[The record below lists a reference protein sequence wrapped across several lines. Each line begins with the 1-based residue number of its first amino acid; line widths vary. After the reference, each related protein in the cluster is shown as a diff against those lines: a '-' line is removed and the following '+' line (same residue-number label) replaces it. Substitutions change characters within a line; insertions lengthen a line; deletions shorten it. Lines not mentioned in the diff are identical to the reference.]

1 MHLCG
6 MAHMNF
12 SQRLMRFML
21 GIGIGTALAFFF
33 FQDRGCSKWLP
44 NAKVR
49 EFLAEPGIM
58 GDDRTRCLIRCGAF
72 NMSEIV
78 ELLDEGNINFSASD
92 VRLGEGVDTK
102 FYLIENSGLSAEFV
116 VTDSVT
122 TVRRVV
128 QKTLVQNPSGELP
141 EACDCN

>member
-1 MHLCG
+1 MSQ
-6 MAHMNF
+6 MNF

-44 NAKVR
+44 SAKVR
-49 EFLAEPGIM
+49 EFLAEPGLM
-58 GDDRTRCLIRCGAF
+58 GDDRTRCLIRCEALQ
-72 NMSEIV
+72 MSEIV
-78 ELLDEGNINFSASD
+78 ELLDEGNINFGASD

-102 FYLIENSGLSAEFV
+102 FYLIENSSLSAEFV

-128 QKTLVQNPSGELP
+128 QKTLGQNHSGDLP
-141 EACDCN
+141 EACDCD